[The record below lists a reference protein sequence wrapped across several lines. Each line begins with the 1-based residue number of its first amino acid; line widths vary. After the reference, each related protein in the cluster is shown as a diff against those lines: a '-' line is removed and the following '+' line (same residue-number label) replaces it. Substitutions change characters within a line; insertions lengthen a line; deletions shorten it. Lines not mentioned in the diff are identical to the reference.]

1 MGDGSVIPKIGHMKA
16 LLGIMAGAGASYGI
30 YKLISGGSFNKT
42 RNKKS
47 ASSGSRGLKSTET
60 GDIVLHPGSLLAK
73 VSGLEVVRA
82 HRANAK
88 CRTVDQASTE
98 STGDIVSKSSGSLE
112 PQHLEMLLSLLQNNH
127 PSDRA
132 EILLTL
138 GNTAAFTVNQDLM
151 RELGGLHVIAGFLSD
166 PVPEVRVQTLNALN
180 NLSMNIRNQELI
192 KVYVPQVLELIEM
205 SPVNSDLQLAAL
217 RLLTNLSVTDEH
229 QHLLCG
235 SVSLLLS
242 LLVVSNEVLQIQV
255 LKVLV
260 NVSSNPDMMDDIV
273 QAQAPA
279 SVVLLFDGRT
289 SPAVLLRLLTFA
301 GNLKA
306 WRPSALVAED
316 LRRRQD
322 CLYRVLLDQSSQLH
336 SRLVQLLSHPEGE
349 VRAQVARILT

>member
-47 ASSGSRGLKSTET
+47 ASSESRGLKSTET

-82 HRANAK
+82 HRAQ
-88 CRTVDQASTE
+88 CRTVDRASTE

-151 RELGGLHVIAGFLSD
+151 RELGALHVIAGFLSD

-235 SVSLLLS
+235 SVTLLLS

-273 QAQAPA
+273 
-279 SVVLLFDGRT
+279 
-289 SPAVLLRLLTFA
+289 
-301 GNLKA
+301 
-306 WRPSALVAED
+306 E
-316 LRRRQD
+316 
-322 CLYRVLLDQSSQLH
+322 
-336 SRLVQLLSHPEGE
+336 
-349 VRAQVARILT
+349 AQVRQCIQPHCSTPQEPPRSLSGSCLGCAAV